1 MEMDQGTYV
10 MAGKRSALT
19 AENLVVPK
27 QDQAEDAPAA
37 TTSTRRT
44 TASAGMAITSIHL
57 PRELLTLLRFAS
69 INRADRHG
77 GRPSVSDVIRDWLE
91 RHRDEIEDETG
102 L

>member
-1 MEMDQGTYV
+1 
-10 MAGKRSALT
+10 MARKRSTLT

-27 QDQAEDAPAA
+27 QDQAEDAPPAA
-37 TTSTRRT
+37 TLTKRT

-69 INRADRHG
+69 IIRADRHG
-77 GRPSVSDVIRDWLE
+77 GRPSVSDVIRDLLE
-91 RHRDEIEDETG
+91 RHRAEIEVETG

>member
-1 MEMDQGTYV
+1 

-27 QDQAEDAPAA
+27 QDQAEDTPPA
-37 TTSTRRT
+37 TTSTTRRT
-44 TASAGMAITSIHL
+44 TASAGMAITSVHL
-57 PRELLTLLRFAS
+57 PRELLRLLRLAS
-69 INRADRHG
+69 IDRADRHG
-77 GRPSVSDVIRDWLE
+77 GRPSVSDVIRDVLE

>member
-1 MEMDQGTYV
+1 

-27 QDQAEDAPAA
+27 QDQDAPPA
-37 TTSTRRT
+37 TTSPTRRT

-69 INRADRHG
+69 IHRADQRG
-77 GRPSVSDVIRDWLE
+77 GRPSVSDVIRDVLE